1 MASVSRESATKRAS
15 TKANGAS
22 TNGKIAAKIASKEEV
37 AANARVAKA
46 HLRTVQEHLS
56 AVEQSFYKI
65 GKSLLA
71 LRAPA
76 MWGALGHGSFE
87 ELLGTIPLS
96 LPVAYR
102 WVRIAE
108 NYGERTALKLTQS
121 KAAALLTY
129 VDATATNDDA
139 ESLARKD
146 ARVNGTRISEQTV
159 RGILEAAAEARPEES
174 RRKRP
179 GEDVARKAASKLAKA
194 LGSRTKEDVNVR
206 TVFRRGAFR
215 LVLDIPVELAAGIS
229 VKAR

>member
-1 MASVSRESATKRAS
+1 MASASQAVTKKRTPA
-15 TKANGAS
+15 KANGAS
-22 TNGKIAAKIASKEEV
+22 KNGKGAVKIATKEEI
-37 AANARVAKA
+37 AANAKVAKT
-46 HLRTVQEHLS
+46 HLRTVQTHLS

-65 GKSLLA
+65 GKALLA

-76 MWGALGHGSFE
+76 MWGALGHASFE
-87 ELLGTIPLS
+87 ELVGTIPLS

-129 VDATATNDDA
+129 VDATSTNDDA

-146 ARVNGTRISEQTV
+146 AKVNGTRISAQTV
-159 RGILEAAAEARPEES
+159 RGILEAAADARPDD
-174 RRKRP
+174 RQRKRP
-179 GEDVARKAASKLAKA
+179 GEDVARKAASKLAKV
-194 LGSRTKEDVNVR
+194 LVSRTKDDVSVR

-215 LVLDIPVELAAGIS
+215 LVLDIPLELADGIV
-229 VKAR
+229 VKAK